1 MLRSIGLLPYL
12 SAKTFG
18 SGSHLWGGGH
28 PHREDAIH
36 VILMAR
42 CVLVPVNTCFN
53 KKDRADVGQ
62 VILPGS
68 VHVLG
73 LREVLLHL
81 DHFHH
86 HHHYFASPNRCFS
99 WSKWSDLIK
108 EPAGPRDQ
116 QPPRREAAAASGP
129 EPLGPLL
136 YSSPTLSPAN
146 PLSHLTLL
154 IAFYIPA
161 HGEVNP
167 SLLEEGFQASFE
179 ANVHF
184 RITDSAGHIR
194 IALFRLAPIY

>member
-1 MLRSIGLLPYL
+1 MPRSIGLLPYL

-18 SGSHLWGGGH
+18 SWSHLWGGGGH

-86 HHHYFASPNRCFS
+86 HYFASPNRCFS

-136 YSSPTLSPAN
+136 NSSPTLSPAN

-161 HGEVNP
+161 QGEVYP
-167 SLLEEGFQASFE
+167 GLSEGGFQASFE
-179 ANVHF
+179 ATLGLQTLLDIFVSHF
-184 RITDSAGHIR
+184 SCRP
-194 IALFRLAPIY
+194 L

>member
-1 MLRSIGLLPYL
+1 MEPKTQAMPRSIGLLPYL
-12 SAKTFG
+12 SAETFG
-18 SGSHLWGGGH
+18 SWSHLWGEGH
-28 PHREDAIH
+28 THREDAIH

-154 IAFYIPA
+154 IAFYIP
-161 HGEVNP
+161 
-167 SLLEEGFQASFE
+167 LLKGKYIQVF
-179 ANVHF
+179 
-184 RITDSAGHIR
+184 
-194 IALFRLAPIY
+194 

>member
-1 MLRSIGLLPYL
+1 MPRSIGLLPYL

-18 SGSHLWGGGH
+18 SWSHLWGGGH

-73 LREVLLHL
+73 LSEVLLHL
-81 DHFHH
+81 HHFQ
-86 HHHYFASPNRCFS
+86 HHYFASPNRCFS

-116 QPPRREAAAASGP
+116 QPPRREAAAASGASP
-129 EPLGPLL
+129 QQLS
-136 YSSPTLSPAN
+136 YSLSSQPTLSPN
-146 PLSHLTLL
+146 SPHSFLYPWSR
-154 IAFYIPA
+154 
-161 HGEVNP
+161 G
-167 SLLEEGFQASFE
+167 SLYKSFRRGFPGILWNQCPF
-179 ANVHF
+179 
-184 RITDSAGHIR
+184 
-194 IALFRLAPIY
+194 